1 MIKAL
6 CGLASDVHRFGPVDC
21 IFADPPDN
29 LGLDYGC
36 VDDNLDPD
44 EYARLMHKWI
54 GVFLATADVVWLSFN
69 ARHTPLIGW
78 IVHEKLTLGC
88 YTDWEVMPC
97 VQTFT
102 FGNYRHSDL
111 TNGHRPLWRFV
122 KRPRELYPDAI
133 RVPSARQL
141 QGDKRADPRGRIP
154 SDVFDFPRVTGNSR
168 QRRKWHKTQL
178 HEGLVERCL
187 RMSCKRGD
195 HVLDP
200 FAGTG
205 TTGRVARRLGLDC
218 TLVDANPDYIDLI
231 KNDLEIR

>member
-6 CGLASDVHRFGPVDC
+6 CGLASDVQRYAPVDC
-21 IFADPPDN
+21 IFADPQDN

-36 VDDNLDPD
+36 VSDRIDPQ
-44 EYARLMHKWI
+44 EYDRLMH
-54 GVFLATADVVWLSFN
+54 VWLGEFLRTAPIVWISFN
-69 ARHTPLIGW
+69 SRYLPLMGRLADHYIGDRP
-78 IVHEKLTLGC
+78 
-88 YTDWEVMPC
+88 DWELSPC

-102 FGNYRHSDL
+102 FGCYRHKDL
-111 TNGHRPLWRFV
+111 SNCYRPLWRF
-122 KRPRELYPDAI
+122 REKTAPIYPDAVRI
-133 RVPSARQL
+133 PSARQL

-168 QRRKWHKTQL
+168 QRRKWHPTQL

-187 RMSCKRGD
+187 AMSCPPGG

-218 TLVDANPDYIDLI
+218 TLIDINPRYVDLI
-231 KNDLEIR
+231 KRDLEL